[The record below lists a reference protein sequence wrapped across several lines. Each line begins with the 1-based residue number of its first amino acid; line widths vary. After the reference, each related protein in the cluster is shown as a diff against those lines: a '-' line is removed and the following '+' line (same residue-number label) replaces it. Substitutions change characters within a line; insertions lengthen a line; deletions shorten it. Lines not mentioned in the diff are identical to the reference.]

1 MEYILIKSKRKTL
14 SLTVKE
20 GKVIVCAP
28 SGTTEERIEAFVK
41 SHRLW
46 ISRRIEEQKRAV
58 KVDFSDGNTIELF
71 GKRRIIATGRARIE
85 SETVYLPAEGR
96 EEALIR
102 LLKAYTRE
110 NMTAITEELARA
122 HHFEFQKITI
132 TSARGRWGSCNA
144 KGNISY
150 TFRAAFLPLELAYYL
165 AAHELCHTRYMNHG
179 KAFWVELSRIIPD
192 CMQRRKELKAYLW
205 AMKCL

>member
-1 MEYILIKSKRKTL
+1 MEYSLIKSNRKTL
-14 SLTVKE
+14 SVTVKD
-20 GKVIVCAP
+20 GNVIVCAP
-28 SGTTEERIEAFVK
+28 NGTSDERIEAFVR

-46 ISRRIEEQKRAV
+46 IARRVEEQKNIVQA
-58 KVDFSDGNTIELF
+58 DFSDGNSVELF
-71 GKRRIIATGRARIE
+71 GKKRIIETGRARIE
-85 SETVYLPAEGR
+85 SMTLFLPAENR

-122 HHFEFQKITI
+122 HNFKFQKIKI
-132 TSARGRWGSCNA
+132 SSARGRWGSCNS
-144 KGNISY
+144 KGTISY
-150 TFRAAFLPLELAYYL
+150 TFRAAFLPLDLAYYL

-179 KAFWVELSRIIPD
+179 KAFWAELKKIIPD
-192 CMQRRKELKAYLW
+192 CMQRRKRLKAYLW